1 MTAMG
6 TSKSGYIQRRIVK
19 CLEDMQIQYDGT
31 VRNTSGFI
39 YQTAYGHD
47 GMDTKHTIKVKDDI
61 SEICDI
67 SRMVE
72 RLNMEHEIKDEKV
85 IEEELVEE
93 EKKEVV
99 AEPVKKKKA
108 TEKKKVEEPVKEEKK
123 EVVAEPVKKKK
134 AIKK

>member
-72 RLNMEHEIKDEKV
+72 RLNMEHEIKDEKDV
-85 IEEELVEE
+85 EEELLEE
-93 EKKEVV
+93 EVVEKKEVV
-99 AEPVKKKKA
+99 VEKKEEVVVEAPKKKKI
-108 TEKKKVEEPVKEEKK
+108 TEKKVEEEE
-123 EVVAEPVKKKK
+123 APKKKTS
-134 AIKK
+134 KK

>member
-1 MTAMG
+1 MG

-47 GMDTKHTIKVKDDI
+47 GMDTKHMIKVKDDI

-67 SRMVE
+67 SSMVE
-72 RLNMEHEIKDEKV
+72 RLNMEHEIKDEVVDPVTKKV
-85 IEEELVEE
+85 ED
-93 EKKEVV
+93 EKKEEIV
-99 AEPVKKKKA
+99 EPVKKKK
-108 TEKKKVEEPVKEEKK
+108 TSNK
-123 EVVAEPVKKKK
+123 
-134 AIKK
+134 